1 MRKHHAF
8 FPLLSEEG
16 RLRAFFARRRG
27 GEPTINIG
35 TCFNIGHHPVRA
47 GKVASHYLIDVAATP
62 PRRGGENFFLRAH
75 LLVVFLFLCFNGLVQ
90 AAEKVE
96 IDNSWVR
103 VIRVTQAPHEKSE
116 SHARPASVSVY
127 LTDLHQTVTDSGG
140 KVRELRKKAG
150 DVAFFEAATTAEE
163 NVSDK
168 PLEEIVVEL
177 KSGTMQATGWPV
189 ALDAVKL
196 DPEHHPV
203 PFENDRVR
211 ILRTILDPHV
221 KGPVHEHPSY
231 VVVYLTELHTT
242 MTLGDGRQVDN
253 PRRPGEVAWRDALK
267 HQTENIGEHRAIE
280 IQIELKK

>member
-1 MRKHHAF
+1 MCRHHCSSNAELAAGAVCDRAYFVGSRKKRAVID
-8 FPLLSEEG
+8 
-16 RLRAFFARRRG
+16 RAF
-27 GEPTINIG
+27 
-35 TCFNIGHHPVRA
+35 
-47 GKVASHYLIDVAATP
+47 K
-62 PRRGGENFFLRAH
+62 
-75 LLVVFLFLCFNGLVQ
+75 VVFLILCFNGLVK

-116 SHARPASVSVY
+116 RHARPASVSIY
-127 LTDLHQTVTDSGG
+127 LTDLHQKVTDAGD
-140 KVRELRKKAG
+140 KVQDLKKKAG
-150 DVAFFEAATTAEE
+150 DVAFFEAATTTEE

-177 KSGTMQATGWPV
+177 KSGTRQATGWPV

-242 MTLGDGRQVDN
+242 MTLGDGRQIDN

-267 HQTENIGEHRAIE
+267 HQTENIGEHRAVE

>member
-1 MRKHHAF
+1 MRRHACLSNAELPVGAVCEGAHFADSRKKRAVMNRAYKHYIHAN
-8 FPLLSEEG
+8 S
-16 RLRAFFARRRG
+16 RAFLA
-27 GEPTINIG
+27 
-35 TCFNIGHHPVRA
+35 
-47 GKVASHYLIDVAATP
+47 
-62 PRRGGENFFLRAH
+62 
-75 LLVVFLFLCFNGLVQ
+75 VFLILCFNGLVQ

-96 IDNSWVR
+96 IDNPWVR

-116 SHARPASVSVY
+116 RHARPASVSVY
-127 LTDLHQTVTDSGG
+127 LTDLHQKVTDAGG
-140 KVRELRKKAG
+140 KVRDLMKTAG
-150 DVAFFEAATTAEE
+150 NVAFFEAATTAEE

-168 PLEEIVVEL
+168 TLEEIVVEL
-177 KSGTMQATGWPV
+177 KSGTRQATGWPV

-242 MTLGDGRQVDN
+242 MMLGDGRQIDN
-253 PRRPGEVAWRDALK
+253 PRRSGEVAWRDALK
-267 HQTENIGEHRAIE
+267 HQTENIGEHRAVE

>member
-1 MRKHHAF
+1 MSAGEWHAQF
-8 FPLLSEEG
+8 IQRFIE
-16 RLRAFFARRRG
+16 RAFLA
-27 GEPTINIG
+27 IL
-35 TCFNIGHHPVRA
+35 
-47 GKVASHYLIDVAATP
+47 LI
-62 PRRGGENFFLRAH
+62 
-75 LLVVFLFLCFNGLVQ
+75 LCFDNLVQ

-96 IDNSWVR
+96 IDNPWVR
-103 VIRVTQAPHEKSE
+103 VIRITQAPHEKSE
-116 SHARPASVSVY
+116 RHARPASVSVY
-127 LTDLHQTVTDSGG
+127 LTDLHQKVTDAGG
-140 KVRELRKKAG
+140 KVRDLKKKGG
-150 DVAFFEAATTAEE
+150 DVAFFEAATTVEE

-177 KSGTMQATGWPV
+177 KSGTKQATGWPV

-242 MTLGDGRQVDN
+242 MMLGDGRQIDN

-267 HQTENIGEHRAIE
+267 HQTENIGEHRAVE